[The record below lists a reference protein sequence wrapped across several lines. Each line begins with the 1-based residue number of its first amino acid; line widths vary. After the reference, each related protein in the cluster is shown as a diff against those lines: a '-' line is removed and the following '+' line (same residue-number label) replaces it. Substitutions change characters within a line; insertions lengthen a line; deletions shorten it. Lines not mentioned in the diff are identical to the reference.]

1 MEPPKSAAGQMVA
14 GGLVLGAAAW
24 VGATL
29 NSRAVALVSPKNA
42 SIAAATG
49 AATGGLVALFGAT
62 ALAITNTKW
71 KALGAT
77 TAILGAGGFAA
88 LALVS
93 LKASDRLL
101 RSANA
106 WTQQPQ
112 ALLAGEADSGGTF
125 SLRVGDTLTV
135 ELPASQPGGEHWSWA
150 LGPAGALEGPV
161 TAQVTVDGGV
171 VERDTFTAASA
182 GAVQMTASLVPAA
195 GGAASATWTGTATV
209 TT

>member
-14 GGLVLGAAAW
+14 GGLILGAAAW
-24 VGATL
+24 AGAVL
-29 NSRAVALVSPKNA
+29 NSRAVATASPQTA

-71 KALGAT
+71 KGLGAT
-77 TAILGAGGFAA
+77 TALLGASGFAA

-106 WTQQPQ
+106 STQPQ
-112 ALLAGEADSGGTF
+112 ALTAGESDSGGTF
-125 SLRVGDTLTV
+125 NLRLGDTLTV
-135 ELPASQPGGEHWSWA
+135 ELPAGGAAYHWSWA
-150 LGPAGALEGPV
+150 LGPSAGLNGPV
-161 TAQVTVDGGV
+161 VSQVAVDGGV
-171 VERDTFTAASA
+171 VERDTFTAAA
-182 GAVQMTASLVPAA
+182 VGAIQMTASLVPAA
-195 GGAASATWTGTATV
+195 GGAAVATWTGTATV
-209 TT
+209 SS